1 MPLTHLKSTK
11 IRFGLVLLILA
22 LAAIRG
28 FEGQLFYDPFLQYF
42 KNDYLQVAWPEF
54 ETCKLNLNLVVRFWM
69 NTILSIG
76 IIHLIF
82 QDALTTKFASI
93 LYVLFFLVLFVAF
106 QLFIYLGSENQ
117 NFWLFYL
124 RRFLIHPV
132 LLLLFLPAFYFQRLQ
147 NRTK

>member
-1 MPLTHLKSTK
+1 MQLTHLKSAK
-11 IRFGLVLLILA
+11 NRFGLVLLILA

-28 FEGQLFYDPFLQYF
+28 IEELLFYDPFLQYF

-54 ETCKLNLNLVVRFWM
+54 ETWKLNRNLMIRFWM
-69 NTILSIG
+69 NSVFSIG

-82 QDALTTKFASI
+82 QDSLTTKFASI

-106 QLFIYLGSENQ
+106 QLLIYYGSENQ

-147 NRTK
+147 NRIN

>member
-1 MPLTHLKSTK
+1 MPGINLKSYK
-11 IRFGLVLLILA
+11 NRFVLLLFIIA
-22 LAAIRG
+22 LAAIRS
-28 FEGQLFYDPFLQYF
+28 FEEQLFNDPFLQYF

-54 ETCKLNLNLVVRFWM
+54 ETWKLNLNLVLRFWM
-69 NTILSIG
+69 NTILSLG

-82 QDALTTKFASI
+82 QDTLTTKFATF

-106 QLFIYLGSENQ
+106 QLLIHFGSENQ

-147 NRTK
+147 NRTN

>member
-28 FEGQLFYDPFLQYF
+28 FEDQLFYDPFLQYF
-42 KNDYLQVAWPEF
+42 KNDYLQVPWPEF
-54 ETCKLNLNLVVRFWM
+54 EIWRLNGNIFFRFWL
-69 NTILSIG
+69 NTVLSIG

-82 QDALTTKFASI
+82 QDTLTTKFASI

-106 QLFIYLGSENQ
+106 QLFLYFGNESH

-147 NRTK
+147 NRSN

>member
-54 ETCKLNLNLVVRFWM
+54 ETWKLNWNLVVRFWM

-93 LYVLFFLVLFVAF
+93 LYVLFFLVLFVLF
-106 QLFIYLGSENQ
+106 QLFIYFGSENQ

>member
-1 MPLTHLKSTK
+1 MPLTHLKTTK
-11 IRFGLVLLILA
+11 IRFGLILLILA

-28 FEGQLFYDPFLQYF
+28 FEEQLFYDPFLQYF

-54 ETCKLNLNLVVRFWM
+54 EIWKLNGNIVFRFWL
-69 NTILSIG
+69 NTVLSIG

-82 QDALTTKFASI
+82 QDSLTTKFASV
-93 LYVLFFLVLFVAF
+93 LYALFFLVLFVAF
-106 QLFIYLGSENQ
+106 QLFIYFGSENE
-117 NFWLFYL
+117 NFWLFYM

-147 NRTK
+147 NRTN